1 MLYVQGRFGNV
12 SVTAD
17 DAVRPAATTATA
29 AATAPAPGTRGAP
42 ASPPARPARRSARHG
57 TRTRSAIFAPLEEVG
72 RATQVEQRLADA
84 IRSGVLR
91 DGERLPSEAELAAM
105 LGVAT
110 VTAREALV
118 ALRSA
123 GLIATVR
130 GRNGGSY
137 VTRVGVHDVAAQT
150 ARLRSMSLVELHD
163 RGTLHMVLLT
173 GCAEVAAERADAGD
187 VDVLESLLPAPGDD
201 DPGHW
206 RHADAEL
213 YLSLAALSQSARM
226 TRQVVA
232 LEADFGALL
241 RQPLG
246 TAAFQEFTR
255 ACHTELFAALR
266 AHDGDAARG
275 AVRRQLG
282 GALDALAL
290 LHAANPD
297 AP

>member
-1 MLYVQGRFGNV
+1 MG
-12 SVTAD
+12 
-17 DAVRPAATTATA
+17 TT
-29 AATAPAPGTRGAP
+29 
-42 ASPPARPARRSARHG
+42 ARHG
-57 TRTRSAIFAPLEEVG
+57 TRTRNAIFAPLEEVG
-72 RATQVEQRLADA
+72 RATRVEQRLADA

-118 ALRSA
+118 ALRA
-123 GLIATVR
+123 QGLISTVR

-137 VTRVGVHDVAAQT
+137 VTR
-150 ARLRSMSLVELHD
+150 ARLHDPEAQAERLAAMSLVELHD
-163 RGTLHMVLLT
+163 RGTLHVVLLT
-173 GCAEVAAERADAGD
+173 GCAEVAAERADGGD
-187 VDVLESLLPAPGDD
+187 VDVLESLLPAAGDT

-246 TAAFQEFTR
+246 TPQFQELTR
-255 ACHTELFAALR
+255 ACHEELFTALR
-266 AHDGDAARG
+266 AHDGDAART

-282 GALDALAL
+282 GALDELAL
-290 LHAANPD
+290 LRASQR
-297 AP
+297 

>member
-1 MLYVQGRFGNV
+1 MSAQ
-12 SVTAD
+12 SQ
-17 DAVRPAATTATA
+17 DASRP
-29 AATAPAPGTRGAP
+29 GA
-42 ASPPARPARRSARHG
+42 RTARHG
-57 TRTRSAIFAPLEEVG
+57 TRTRNAIFAPLEEVG
-72 RATQVEQRLADA
+72 RATQVEQRIADA

-118 ALRSA
+118 ALRA
-123 GLIATVR
+123 QGLISTVR

-137 VTRVGVHDVAAQT
+137 VTRAHVHDAQAQA
-150 ARLRSMSLVELHD
+150 ARLGAMSLVELHD
-163 RGTLHMVLLT
+163 RGTLHVVLLA
-173 GCAEVAAERADAGD
+173 GCAEVAAERADGAD
-187 VDVLESLLPAPGDD
+187 VDLLVSLLPPAGDT
-201 DPGHW
+201 DPGRW

-246 TAAFQEFTR
+246 GTEFQEFTR
-255 ACHTELFAALR
+255 SCHEDLFVALR
-266 AHDGDAARG
+266 GHDGDAARV
-275 AVRRQLG
+275 AVRRQLT
-282 GALDALAL
+282 GALDELAL
-290 LHAANPD
+290 LHNAHRASR
-297 AP
+297 

>member
-1 MLYVQGRFGNV
+1 MG
-12 SVTAD
+12 
-17 DAVRPAATTATA
+17 TT
-29 AATAPAPGTRGAP
+29 
-42 ASPPARPARRSARHG
+42 ARHG
-57 TRTRSAIFAPLEEVG
+57 TRTRNAIFAPLEDVG
-72 RATQVEQRLADA
+72 RATRVEQRLADA

-118 ALRSA
+118 ALRA
-123 GLIATVR
+123 QGLISTVR

-137 VTRVGVHDVAAQT
+137 VTR
-150 ARLRSMSLVELHD
+150 ARLHDPDAQAERLAGMSLVELHD
-163 RGTLHMVLLT
+163 RGTLHVVLLS

-187 VDVLESLLPAPGDD
+187 VDVLASLLPAAEDT

-246 TAAFQEFTR
+246 EPTFQEFTR
-255 ACHTELFAALR
+255 DCHEELFAGLR
-266 AHDGDAARG
+266 AHDGAAART

-282 GALDALAL
+282 GALDELAL
-290 LHAANPD
+290 LRASQR
-297 AP
+297 

>member
-1 MLYVQGRFGNV
+1 MG
-12 SVTAD
+12 
-17 DAVRPAATTATA
+17 TT
-29 AATAPAPGTRGAP
+29 
-42 ASPPARPARRSARHG
+42 ARHG
-57 TRTRSAIFAPLEEVG
+57 TRTRNAIFAPLEDVG
-72 RATQVEQRLADA
+72 RATRVEQRLADA

-91 DGERLPSEAELAAM
+91 DGERLPSESELAAM

-118 ALRSA
+118 ALRA
-123 GLIATVR
+123 QGLISTVR

-137 VTRVGVHDVAAQT
+137 VTR
-150 ARLRSMSLVELHD
+150 ARLHDPDAQAERLCAMSLVELHD
-163 RGTLHMVLLT
+163 RGTLHVVLLS
-173 GCAEVAAERADAGD
+173 GCAEIAAERADGGD
-187 VDVLESLLPAPGDD
+187 VDVLESLLPAAGDT

-246 TAAFQEFTR
+246 TPQFQELTR
-255 ACHTELFAALR
+255 DCHEELFAALR
-266 AHDGDAARG
+266 AHDGPAART

-282 GALDALAL
+282 SALDELAL
-290 LHAANPD
+290 LRASQR
-297 AP
+297 